1 VVIAAAIALEAL
13 SYALKFADLASYHQ
27 NGVGWPW
34 LRSLANLLDPASQ
47 TVLMGFMWLL
57 ASGCTILAGK
67 DLPDAVQLTCAAC
80 VAAVYIMLVVFDGSV
95 SHHTQWYPHEGL
107 TGYIMVAMR
116 LGAFA
121 CAIPAAMGTLATA
134 TNPKAKVFLRTF
146 FTLSALYV
154 LALPVCMLTAALF
167 APYYRKYVME
177 LFQMG
182 IQGVCVAALSR
193 QVILRGDYYRLS
205 SLGQSVLPSGKN
217 Q

>member
-1 VVIAAAIALEAL
+1 
-13 SYALKFADLASYHQ
+13 
-27 NGVGWPW
+27 
-34 LRSLANLLDPASQ
+34 
-47 TVLMGFMWLL
+47 MWLL

-67 DLPDAVQLTCAAC
+67 DHPDAVQLICAAC
-80 VAAVYIMLVVFDGSV
+80 VAAGYIML
-95 SHHTQWYPHEGL
+95 
-107 TGYIMVAMR
+107 AMR

-134 TNPKAKVFLRTF
+134 TNPKAKAFLRTF